1 MEFLLYPIL
10 YGLSGFFM
18 KISDDVYDEKHN
30 KILASLIGILCGV
43 VSGIITSS
51 SVDGAYIFLGILI
64 GNFIALKVDG
74 IHHVV
79 TLIVFLA
86 VSLYLSIPTLN
97 LLLLAVIIISALIDE
112 IGNDNEKIYAK
123 SKFLMYFFDYRFAM
137 KVVILI
143 LALFG
148 YLNLWTFLFFL
159 CFEIA
164 YEIGRVLFERYL
176 INWDL

>member
-18 KISDDVYDEKHN
+18 KISDDIYDEKHN
-30 KILASLIGILCGV
+30 KILASLIGVLCGV

-123 SKFLMYFFDYRFAM
+123 SKFLMYFFDYRFYYEGCNPYTCTIR
-137 KVVILI
+137 ILKSMDIFI
-143 LALFG
+143 LPVF
-148 YLNLWTFLFFL
+148 
-159 CFEIA
+159 
-164 YEIGRVLFERYL
+164 
-176 INWDL
+176 